1 VCDGDGDGVDGEPDG
16 ADFDGLIEAPTGW
29 LPPPAV
35 ADPVQPVA
43 AATIATAAAVT
54 SGLGPPVCLMASMV
68 GRRPQSRPGRFAAL
82 GYGHRRLVDIVAA
95 RTAGS

>member
-1 VCDGDGDGVDGEPDG
+1 VGDGDGDGVDGEPDR
-16 ADFDGLIEAPTGW
+16 ADVDGFIEAPSGW
-29 LPPPAV
+29 LPPAV
-35 ADPVQPVA
+35 ADPAQPVA
-43 AATIATAAAVT
+43 TVTIATTAAVT

-68 GRRPQSRPGRFAAL
+68 GRRPQSRPGRLAAL